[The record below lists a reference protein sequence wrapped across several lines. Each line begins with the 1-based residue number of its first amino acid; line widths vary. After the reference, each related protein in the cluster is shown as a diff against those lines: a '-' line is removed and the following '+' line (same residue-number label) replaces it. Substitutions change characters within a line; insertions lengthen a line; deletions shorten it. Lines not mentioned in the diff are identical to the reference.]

1 MTNQGPEPGIVIIGG
16 GHAGGSAAAF
26 LRQYGY
32 KGPLTLVGTEPLLP
46 YQRPPLSKAWL
57 KGEATAESLALRPAR
72 FYVQQNVETRLGV
85 TATALDREAH
95 RVTLSDGSTLG
106 YTKLV
111 LALGSRARPLALPGR
126 NLGGVMELRTAADAD
141 RLQAALRP
149 GARLAVVGGGF
160 IGLEVAASAM
170 ALGASATVIEREARV
185 LARVACPALSAFV
198 QDYHRARGVDVRLA
212 TGVEALEGEGGQVTS
227 IRLAD
232 GGLVPCDLALIGVGA
247 LANDGLAQAA
257 GLDCANGIVVDL
269 AARTSDADIYAVGD
283 CTNRP
288 LPMYGQMVRLESV
301 PNAIEQ
307 AKQAAAD
314 ITGRAPPMPEIPW
327 FWSDQFDLR
336 LQMAGLPFGAT
347 QTVLRGVPDV
357 AGFAVFHLGADD
369 TVLAV
374 EAINAPADFMA
385 GRVLVAKQKQVAPG
399 LLADLS
405 SDMKTLA
412 A

>member
-1 MTNQGPEPGIVIIGG
+1 MSNQGIVIIGA

-32 KGPLTLVGTEPLLP
+32 KGPLTLVGAEPVLP

-57 KGEATAESLALRPAR
+57 KGEATAESLALRPAK
-72 FYVQQNVETRLGV
+72 FYAAQNVETRLGIS
-85 TATALDREAH
+85 ATAVDRAAH
-95 RVTLSDGSTLG
+95 SVRLSDGSTLG
-106 YTKLV
+106 YAKLV
-111 LALGSRARPLALPGR
+111 LALGSRARPLPLPGR
-126 NLGGVMELRTAADAD
+126 DLAGVMELRTTADAD
-141 RLQAALRP
+141 RLQAALQP

-160 IGLEVAASAM
+160 IGLEVAASAG
-170 ALGASATVIEREARV
+170 ALGASAPVVEREARV
-185 LARVACPALSAFV
+185 LARVASPPLSAFV
-198 QDYHRARGVDVRLA
+198 QEYHRGRGVDVRRA
-212 TGVEALEGEGGQVTS
+212 TGVEALEGTNGQVTGV
-227 IRLAD
+227 RLAD
-232 GGLVPCDLALIGVGA
+232 GGLVPCDIALLGVGA
-247 LANDGLAQAA
+247 LANDELAQAA
-257 GLDCANGIVVDL
+257 GLDCANGITVDL
-269 AARTSDADIYAVGD
+269 AARTSDPDIYAVGD

-288 LPMYGQMVRLESV
+288 LPMYQRMFRLESV

-314 ITGRAPPMPEIPW
+314 ITGRAAPQPEIPW

-347 QTVLRGVPDV
+347 QLVQRGAAEV
-357 AGFAVFHLGADD
+357 AGFAVFHLGPDT

-385 GRVLVAKQKQVAPG
+385 GRILVSKQKQVAPA

>member
-1 MTNQGPEPGIVIIGG
+1 MSNQGIVIIGA

-32 KGPLTLVGTEPLLP
+32 KGPLTLVGAEPVLP

-57 KGEATAESLALRPAR
+57 KGEATAESLALRPAK
-72 FYVQQNVETRLGV
+72 FYAAQNVETRLGI
-85 TATALDREAH
+85 TATAVDRAAH
-95 RVTLSDGSTLG
+95 SVRLSDGSTLG
-106 YTKLV
+106 YAKLI
-111 LALGSRARPLALPGR
+111 LALGSRARPLPLPGR
-126 NLGGVMELRTAADAD
+126 DLAGVMELRTTADAD
-141 RLQAALRP
+141 RLQAALQP

-160 IGLEVAASAM
+160 IGLEVAASAV
-170 ALGASATVIEREARV
+170 ALGASATVVEREARV
-185 LARVACPALSAFV
+185 LARVASPPLSAFV
-198 QDYHRARGVDVRLA
+198 QEYHRGRGVDVRLA
-212 TGVEALEGEGGQVTS
+212 TGVEALEGTNGQVTGV
-227 IRLAD
+227 RLAD
-232 GGLVPCDLALIGVGA
+232 GGLVPCDIALLGVGA
-247 LANDGLAQAA
+247 LANDELAQAA
-257 GLDCANGIVVDL
+257 GLDCANGITVDL
-269 AARTSDADIYAVGD
+269 AARTSDPDIYAVGD

-288 LPMYGQMVRLESV
+288 LPMYQRMFRLESV

-314 ITGRAPPMPEIPW
+314 ITGRAAPQPEIPW

-347 QTVLRGVPDV
+347 QLVQRGAAEV
-357 AGFAVFHLGADD
+357 AGFAVFHLGPDN

-385 GRVLVAKQKQVAPG
+385 GRILVSKQKQVAPA

>member
-1 MTNQGPEPGIVIIGG
+1 MNNEGPQAGIVIIGG

-32 KGPLTLVGTEPLLP
+32 KGALTLVGTEPLLP

-72 FYVQQNVETRLGV
+72 FYTQQNVETRLGV
-85 TATALDREAH
+85 TATALDRAAH
-95 RVTLSDGSTLG
+95 TVTLSDGTTLA
-106 YTKLV
+106 YTKLI

-126 NLGGVMELRTAADAD
+126 DLGGVMELRSAADAD
-141 RLQAALRP
+141 RLQAALKP

-160 IGLEVAASAM
+160 IGLEVTASAI

-185 LARVACPALSAFV
+185 LARVACPPLSAFV
-198 QDYHRARGVDVRLA
+198 QDYHRGKGVDVRLA
-212 TGVEALEGEGGQVTS
+212 TGVEALEGASGQVTGV
-227 IRLAD
+227 RLAD
-232 GGLVPCDLALIGVGA
+232 GGLVPCDVALIGVGA
-247 LANDGLAQAA
+247 LSNDALAQAA
-257 GLDCANGIVVDL
+257 GLDCANGIVVDI
-269 AARTSDADIYAVGD
+269 AARTSDPDIYAVGD

-357 AGFAVFHLGADD
+357 AGFAIFHLAPDD

-385 GRVLVAKQKQVAPG
+385 GRVLVTKQKQVAPG

>member
-1 MTNQGPEPGIVIIGG
+1 MQEAAIVIVGG

-32 KGPLTLVGTEPLLP
+32 KGPLVLVGEEPLLP

-57 KGEATAESLALRPAR
+57 KGEATAESLALRPAK
-72 FYVQQNVETRLGV
+72 FYATQNVETRLGV
-85 TATALDREAH
+85 KATAIDCAAQTVR
-95 RVTLSDGSTLG
+95 LSDGSTLA
-106 YTKLV
+106 YSKLV
-111 LALGSRARPLALPGR
+111 LALGSKARPLPIPGR
-126 NLGGVMELRTAADAD
+126 ELGGVLELRSAADAD
-141 RLQAALRP
+141 RLKAALQP
-149 GARLAVVGGGF
+149 GARLVVVGGGF
-160 IGLEVAASAM
+160 IGLEVAASAL
-170 ALGASATVIEREARV
+170 ALGATATVIEREARV
-185 LARVACPALSAFV
+185 LARVASPPLSAFV
-198 QDYHRARGVDVRLA
+198 QEYHRARGVDVRLGA
-212 TGVEALEGEGGQVTS
+212 GVAGLEGSAGKVTGV
-227 IRLAD
+227 RLAD
-232 GGLVPCDLALIGVGA
+232 GELLPCDVALLGVGA
-247 LANDGLAQAA
+247 LANDDLAQAA
-257 GLDCANGIVVDL
+257 GLTCQNGIVVDL
-269 AARTSDADIYAVGD
+269 AAKTSDPAIYAVGD

-288 LPMYGQMVRLESV
+288 LPMYGRQHRLESV

-314 ITGRAPPMPEIPW
+314 ITGRAAPVPEIPW

-357 AGFAVFHLGADD
+357 AGFAVFQLGPDN

-374 EAINAPADFMA
+374 EAVNAPADFMA
-385 GRVLVAKQKQVAPG
+385 GRLLVTKQKQVAPA

-405 SDMKTLA
+405 SDMKALA